1 MIILDER
8 NFLQK
13 ELEEKGFKVF
23 DFYENSKVLSMEEFT
38 KLDLTRRGEFVLID
52 TQTVLTHPE
61 LQENFKV
68 VMNTFL
74 GAVFFHEHSN
84 ERAQNWVRD
93 EGAFLN
99 KIIGEYALP
108 MAPLSWTILSN
119 QLQFLWNLLEDQRKL
134 QRHMVEFSRE
144 LDQVLQEAE
153 VEMVRAKKIHNTI
166 VPRRNEEIKG
176 IVFTNKYGAGEGGG
190 GEFYDLVSTSSKVYQ
205 ILFSSQSYLLSSSVM
220 GILAEYRE
228 KGFDTE
234 AFLKDVEDEIS
245 AINVTKKKKPFVDL
259 TLLELDLST
268 LVLTLLTDTKSELY
282 SQTKGQLNLQK
293 GSSVQLA
300 KNEKVVVFSTGFLF
314 NWNEGH
320 PDKNLA
326 EFLKLHKGSS
336 TVELMS
342 ELFFQVKE
350 GRESQFL
357 QKDAIVVMMEVNRHG
372 IHKI

>member
-23 DFYENSKVLSMEEFT
+23 DFYEDLTVLSMKEFAE
-38 KLDLTRRGEFVLID
+38 LDLKRRGEFLLID
-52 TQTVLTHPE
+52 TQTVLNNPN
-61 LQENFKV
+61 LQENFKS

-84 ERAQNWVRD
+84 EKAQNWVRD
-93 EGAFLN
+93 EGSFLN
-99 KIIGEYALP
+99 KIIGEYSLP
-108 MAPLSWTILSN
+108 MAPLNWTILSN

-134 QRHMVEFSRE
+134 QHHMAQFSLE

-190 GEFYDLVSTSSKVYQ
+190 GEFYDLVSTPSKVYQ

-220 GILAEYRE
+220 GILADYRE
-228 KGFDTE
+228 KGFNTE
-234 AFLKDVEDEIS
+234 GFLKDIKDEIES
-245 AINVTKKKKPFVDL
+245 LNVTKKKPFFDL
-259 TLLELDLST
+259 MLLELDLST
-268 LVLTLLTDTKSELY
+268 LILTQLTDSKAELC
-282 SQTKGQLNLQK
+282 SQTKGQIILQK

-320 PDKNLA
+320 PDKNLS
-326 EFLKLHKGSS
+326 EFLKLQGGNS
-336 TVELMS
+336 TGELMS
-342 ELFFQVKE
+342 ELFFQLKE

-357 QKDAIVVMMEVNRHG
+357 KKDAIVVMMEVNRHG

>member
-23 DFYENSKVLSMEEFT
+23 DFYEDLSVLSMKEFSELEL
-38 KLDLTRRGEFVLID
+38 KRRGEFLLID
-52 TQTVLTHPE
+52 TQTVLSHPE
-61 LQENFKV
+61 LQETFKS

-84 ERAQNWVRD
+84 EKAQNWVRD
-93 EGAFLN
+93 EGSFLN
-99 KIIGEYALP
+99 KIIGEYSLP
-108 MAPLSWTILSN
+108 MAQLNWTILSN

-134 QRHMVEFSRE
+134 QHHMAQFSLE

-190 GEFYDLVSTSSKVYQ
+190 GEFYDLVSTPSKVYQ

-220 GILAEYRE
+220 GILEHHRE
-228 KGFDTE
+228 KGFSTE
-234 AFLKDVEDEIS
+234 AFLKDVEDEIEN
-245 AINVTKKKKPFVDL
+245 INASKKKKPLIDL
-259 TLLELDLST
+259 MLLELDLST
-268 LVLTLLTDTKSELY
+268 LVLTLATDSKAELY
-282 SQTKGQLNLQK
+282 SQTKGKLELSK
-293 GSSVQLA
+293 GSSIQLA

-320 PDKNLA
+320 PDKNLS
-326 EFLKLHKGSS
+326 EFLKHQGGNS
-336 TVELMS
+336 TGELMS
-342 ELFFQVKE
+342 ELFFQLKE

-357 QKDAIVVMMEVNRHG
+357 KKDAIVVMMEVNRHG
-372 IHKI
+372 IHKV